1 MHDKCQ
7 TGRARPAYRQME
19 HTSAGMQEGA
29 ASPFLCHPQRQ
40 TPLGRLGGP
49 KPSKCNPN
57 PATCAAGSEA
67 LRSKVSLHVS
77 PAAPPGAGET
87 CPGGKGRQRRPFSTS
102 RSGCKPLPLS
112 CSARALRAQEH
123 DVPFAAR
130 LTEQP
135 CSERPSTCRRS
146 ERAVPVFPVSG
157 RRKKFFQN
165 ATTLSPSRSF

>member
-1 MHDKCQ
+1 MPHNRPAAG
-7 TGRARPAYRQME
+7 TGRARTGPRDARTAGCGNRRRRAVAGMSAGEAAAYRQME

-49 KPSKCNPN
+49 KPSECNPN
-57 PATCAAGSEA
+57 PATCAAGSEI
-67 LRSKVSLHVS
+67 LRSKGSLHVS
-77 PAAPPGAGET
+77 PAAPPGAGKT

-112 CSARALRAQEH
+112 CSGRALRAQEH

-130 LTEQP
+130 LRN
-135 CSERPSTCRRS
+135 SL
-146 ERAVPVFPVSG
+146 AA
-157 RRKKFFQN
+157 K
-165 ATTLSPSRSF
+165 L